1 MRILIESPFL
11 LAGDNL
17 DLLKNAYVLIDN
29 ELIAEVGTGERP
41 QAEKKISFKNE
52 IIIPGL
58 INSHVHIGDS
68 AFKDQGLGKSVND
81 LFKPPNG
88 LKHRLLECTETKI
101 LVQAVKDSLNDMLR
115 CGTTTFADFREGS
128 IKGAKILLE
137 ALRNNNIR
145 ALILGRPDHVFSK
158 SQIEK
163 NQGKIPSNFLAQ
175 LNELFDMTQGL
186 ALSSPNDITDEAMR
200 QLADLA
206 IKYKKLRAI
215 HASEAP
221 DSRNIS
227 VERSGLT
234 EIERAIR
241 FFDVN
246 LLVHLTYA
254 SREDLDKVAKT
265 ETPVVICPRA
275 NASLGLKLPPITK
288 MHDLGITVC
297 LGTDNV
303 MINQP
308 NMFREMEFTLKA
320 YRIERAS
327 SQYPNPRDIL
337 CMATIN
343 GARALGIGHKTGSI
357 KEGKSADLAIINM
370 NKNLR
375 NVNDI
380 YSALVHRTGAEDI
393 LTVLLRGEFSYG
405 YKIWN

>member
-1 MRILIESPFL
+1 MRTLIEAPFL

-17 DLLKNAYVLIDN
+17 DLLKNAYVLIDDD
-29 ELIAEVGTGERP
+29 LIVEVGTEKRP
-41 QAEKKISFKNE
+41 EAEKSILFKNE

-58 INSHVHIGDS
+58 INSHIHIGDS
-68 AFKDQGLGKSVND
+68 AFKDKGIGKSVSE

-88 LKHRLLECTETKI
+88 LKHVLLEHTEKRI
-101 LVQAVKDSLNDMLR
+101 LIQAIKDSINDMLR

-128 IKGAKILLE
+128 IKGTQLLLE
-137 ALRNNNIR
+137 ALRNNSIR
-145 ALILGRPDHVFSK
+145 SLILGRPDHVFTK
-158 SQIEK
+158 SEIEK
-163 NQGKIPSNFLAQ
+163 NQGKIPSNSLAE
-175 LNELFDMTQGL
+175 LDELFNISEGL
-186 ALSSPNDITDEAMR
+186 ALSSPNDMTDEAMR
-200 QLADLA
+200 QLADFT
-206 IKYKKLRAI
+206 IKKNKFRAI

-221 DSRNIS
+221 DSKNIS

-254 SREDLDKVAKT
+254 SSKDLDKVA
-265 ETPVVICPRA
+265 EAEIPVVICPRA
-275 NASLGLKLPPITK
+275 NASLGLKLPPITE
-288 MHDLGITVC
+288 MYDRGITVC

-308 NMFREMEFTLKA
+308 EMFREMEFTFKA

-327 SQYPNPRDIL
+327 SQYPSPRDIL

-343 GARALGIGHKTGSI
+343 GAKALGIGQKTGSI
-357 KEGKSADLAIINM
+357 KKGKSADLVIINM
-370 NKNLR
+370 DKNLR

-393 LTVLLRGEFSYG
+393 LTVLLRGKFSYG
-405 YKIWN
+405 YKI

>member
-88 LKHRLLECTETKI
+88 LKHRLLEHTETKI

-145 ALILGRPDHVFSK
+145 AIILGRPDHVFGK

-163 NQGKIPSNFLAQ
+163 NQGKIPPNFLVQ
-175 LNELFDMTQGL
+175 LNELFDITEGL

-200 QLADLA
+200 QIADLA
-206 IKYKKLRAI
+206 TKYKKFRAI
-215 HASEAP
+215 HAYETP

-254 SREDLDKVAKT
+254 SREDLDKVAET

-288 MHDLGITVC
+288 MHNLGITVC

-320 YRIERAS
+320 YRMERAS

-393 LTVLLRGEFSYG
+393 LTVLLRGKFSYG
-405 YKIWN
+405 YKI